1 MPRRIHETNSVI
13 LDEFAFAPP
22 ATPPLGPALWY
33 GPGASAANG
42 KASRRYYRGGL
53 RLFALKV
60 NARNG
65 APRGSTC
72 TRGPEPGPSFDRLGP
87 ALAAVARFALTTILL
102 RVPMIDPPI

>member
-1 MPRRIHETNSVI
+1 MECSSAQTNSRNEFCYST
-13 LDEFAFAPP
+13 EFAFAPP

-72 TRGPEPGPSFDRLGP
+72 TRGPE
-87 ALAAVARFALTTILL
+87 L
-102 RVPMIDPPI
+102 RPLRP